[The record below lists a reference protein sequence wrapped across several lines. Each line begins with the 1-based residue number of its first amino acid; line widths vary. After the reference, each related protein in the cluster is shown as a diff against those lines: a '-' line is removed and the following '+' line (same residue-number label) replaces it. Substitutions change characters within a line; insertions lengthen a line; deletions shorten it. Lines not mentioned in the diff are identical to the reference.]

1 MRAVV
6 TQLTRGI
13 APWTPFKATMMI
25 KNDLIKVRIAAH
37 EKGIVIQAADD
48 AKMSTSAFVRC
59 ATLAAINGRTLSRPL
74 LADSEHMRRLA
85 HNLATVADR
94 KEADRH
100 TLASLAKS
108 IAEEIHAITSR
119 QLERLRS

>member
-1 MRAVV
+1 
-6 TQLTRGI
+6 
-13 APWTPFKATMMI
+13 MMI

-37 EKGIVIQAADD
+37 EKDIVAQAADE
-48 AKMSTSAFVRC
+48 ARMSTSAFVRC

-94 KEADRH
+94 EEADRH

-108 IAEEIHAITSR
+108 IADEIHAITSR
-119 QLERLRS
+119 QLERVRP